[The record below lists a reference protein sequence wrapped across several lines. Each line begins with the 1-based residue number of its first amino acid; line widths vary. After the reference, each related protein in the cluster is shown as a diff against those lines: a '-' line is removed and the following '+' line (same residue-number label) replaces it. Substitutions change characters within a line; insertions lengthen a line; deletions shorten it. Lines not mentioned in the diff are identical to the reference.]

1 MGIKEQIVKL
11 EALLRR
17 ADRVG
22 QTLIHGVA
30 QPFTKQELRLIE
42 AEARATRRA
51 IGRVMQGKAA

>member
-30 QPFTKQELRLIE
+30 QPFTEQELRLIE
-42 AEARATRRA
+42 GEARATRR
-51 IGRVMQGKAA
+51 VMQRSGGR